1 MHAAYFGLKRSYW
14 GSLATT
20 RKRLKDMGLTA
31 ARFDM
36 LYALLRRG
44 MPVRQRYFVHKLGVT
59 SPVVSRMLKSL
70 RQLGYVDRKR
80 DILDARAWLTSL
92 TRMGRTKIREAI
104 HEFRTLGLI
113 DRIVEECLCPRMPPD
128 VHRENE
134 AFLRMG
140 QLEFL
145 LDTLRD
151 GFDTGGTLY
160 YPWHPDD

>member
-20 RKRLKDMGLTA
+20 RKRLKEIGLTA

-36 LYALLRRG
+36 LYALLRHG
-44 MPVRQRYFVHKLGVT
+44 TPVQQRYLVRKLGVT

-70 RQLGYVDRKR
+70 RQLGYVERKR
-80 DILDARAWLTSL
+80 DVLDARAWLTFL
-92 TRMGRTKIREAI
+92 TRAGRTKIREAI
-104 HEFRTLGLI
+104 REFISSGLI
-113 DRIVEECLCPRMPPD
+113 AGIVEESLCPRMPPD
-128 VHRENE
+128 LNRENE
-134 AFLRMG
+134 AFARMC
-140 QLEFL
+140 QLEWI

-151 GFDTGGTLY
+151 GFRARGTLY